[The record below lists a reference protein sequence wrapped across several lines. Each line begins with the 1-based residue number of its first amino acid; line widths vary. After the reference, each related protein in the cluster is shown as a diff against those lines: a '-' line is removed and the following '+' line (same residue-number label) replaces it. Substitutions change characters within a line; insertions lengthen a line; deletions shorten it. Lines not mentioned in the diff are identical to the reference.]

1 LNIRPHLV
9 IVGGFLGAG
18 KTTLI
23 LAAARLLAERSLRS
37 AIILNDQSESL
48 IDTELARSS
57 GFEAGEVTGGCFCC
71 RFSELIRIAERLRE
85 HAPDVIFAEPVGSCT
100 DLSATIL
107 HPIQDAYQ
115 DTFQLAALTV
125 LVDPGRVEQLQN
137 PDVAFL
143 FHKQLEEADVVCFTK
158 SDLYPD
164 PPPLPFARSRQL
176 SAITGQG
183 VAAWLDEIV
192 SGSLTLSG
200 TTLDIDYERYAQAES
215 GLAWLN
221 AEIDIECDPPCSPAM
236 LLGPFLD
243 ELDRALSHA
252 GISIMH
258 MKALDQ
264 TAAGYLKAALCA
276 NGGESAV
283 EGALDASPA
292 YSHHVLLNL
301 RAAADPALVRV
312 IVEHAL
318 ADLPGRISSLG
329 LRCFSPAPPKP
340 EQRIPGISMVPD
352 TSVVRSR
359 SGRPG
364 QGATRDRS

>member
-1 LNIRPHLV
+1 
-9 IVGGFLGAG
+9 
-18 KTTLI
+18 
-23 LAAARLLAERSLRS
+23 
-37 AIILNDQSESL
+37 
-48 IDTELARSS
+48 
-57 GFEAGEVTGGCFCC
+57 
-71 RFSELIRIAERLRE
+71 
-85 HAPDVIFAEPVGSCT
+85 
-100 DLSATIL
+100 
-107 HPIQDAYQ
+107 
-115 DTFQLAALTV
+115 V

-143 FHKQLEEADVVCFTK
+143 FHKQLEEADIVCFTK

-164 PPPLPFARSRQL
+164 PPRLSFARSRQL

-215 GLAWLN
+215 ALAWLN

-243 ELDRALSHA
+243 ELDHALSHA

-264 TAAGYLKAALCA
+264 TPAGSLKAALCA
-276 NGGESAV
+276 NGDEPAV
-283 EGALDASPA
+283 EGALDASP
-292 YSHHVLLNL
+292 SFNHRVLINL
-301 RAAADPALVRV
+301 RAAADPTLLRV
-312 IVEHAL
+312 IVERAL
-318 ADLPGRISSLG
+318 ADLPGRVSNLG

-340 EQRIPGISMVPD
+340 ERRIRGIQLPD
-352 TSVVRSR
+352 H
-359 SGRPG
+359 GRT
-364 QGATRDRS
+364 AID